1 MLSGHYEDDGKLF
14 VAEDTLGYFNT
25 TGRLVTV
32 GEECLQDPSVEG
44 VKLKPTQYPR
54 MYVVDGDHGLRLKA
68 ETTELDV
75 QNELEAFAR
84 ATALPHARKQVMET
98 LTVGLCLSTGTC
110 KPEDVRGGEQFSLSP
125 LKTVLQEA
133 REAVTPGFIEEAVE
147 FWQGTGV
154 AVGALGGWLVLMFIT
169 VQMARWVSTATKVRI
184 TGWWRRCWE
193 PVQAAQ
199 EPEHRPRDPEAGA
212 PRLYPI
218 PQFQV
223 EGIRDQDMKM

>member
-1 MLSGHYEDDGKLF
+1 
-14 VAEDTLGYFNT
+14 
-25 TGRLVTV
+25 
-32 GEECLQDPSVEG
+32 
-44 VKLKPTQYPR
+44 
-54 MYVVDGDHGLRLKA
+54 
-68 ETTELDV
+68 
-75 QNELEAFAR
+75 
-84 ATALPHARKQVMET
+84 MET

-199 EPEHRPRDPEAGA
+199 EPEHRPHDPEAGA
-212 PRLYPI
+212 PRRYPI

-223 EGIRDQDMKM
+223 EGIRDKDMKCDNGRETRQPLPRGSGQNLIWNYDSGREIHQPLPPEGVDKYIRLIYQSNGKNPILSLE